1 MPLSHYMGIN
11 WFLTSINLWS
21 HNTLQRTV
29 WYLSITVHSVIGRKY
44 ITAHQR
50 RVIRWIFRFGA
61 SSHSTLSGFNS
72 LRERNPM
79 PAVRFVNDK
88 KNFLHCQWVHIWSL
102 FKSDSVEWK
111 IQGWI
116 IGSCLVP
123 PSAQK
128 IFLRL
133 HLCIV
138 ASMINLNFS
147 FVASDNR
154 SMVVHKQK
162 SFNRRNSTKEMWEVP
177 VSGTSSGFRSMTR
190 CSIISR
196 IWWKLLWIKLIP
208 PQRGES
214 HSGEK

>member
-21 HNTLQRTV
+21 HNTPCDIYLLQCTAWLEGNTLQHTSAV
-29 WYLSITVHSVIGRKY
+29 WFDESLDLVL
-44 ITAHQR
+44 
-50 RVIRWIFRFGA
+50 RVIPLFLDSTHCA
-61 SSHSTLSGFNS
+61 SAILCQQYGLLMT
-72 LRERNPM
+72 
-79 PAVRFVNDK
+79 K
-88 KNFLHCQWVHIWSL
+88 KFLHCQWVHIWSL

-196 IWWKLLWIKLIP
+196 IWSKLLWIKLIP

-214 HSGEK
+214 HSGER